1 MNASPT
7 VANAT
12 VADLD
17 STVEHAMGR
26 HPLEMFPVFR
36 RWECG
41 FWRDIVYTAIWNM
54 MIALVFSAFWLVFDS
69 NVPVVKVL
77 TINLIFAQCIGY
89 SIHVL
94 FRLTDRLIPISLR
107 SAFAVRATYYAIV
120 PTVGVYAGYW
130 IASVFL
136 GWRDLQVTLLTARG
150 ALSIVLISTLIT
162 VVLLAILIPRE
173 RAARAQMRIAQ
184 EEARVAAAE
193 KETAIARMQLLSA
206 QVEPHFLY
214 NTLAH
219 VVSLVDAEPTTAKR
233 MLDRLIAL
241 LRSTASAANGSA
253 GAATLAS
260 QLDHLRAYLD
270 ILVLRMG
277 SRLTWTIDVPPELA
291 ALPVPPMLL
300 QPVVENA
307 IKHGLEPKVDG
318 GDVTVTARH
327 DGDRLVLTVSDTGLG
342 FRALRPADSTGLGLA
357 NLRARLGALYGAAA
371 DLTIVDNAPS
381 GARVTLALPYPEL
394 HAKMTR

>member
-1 MNASPT
+1 MDASHTVNAP
-7 VANAT
+7 VAE
-12 VADLD
+12 LD
-17 STVEHAMGR
+17 PSVEQAMSR

-36 RWECG
+36 RWKCG
-41 FWRDIVYTAIWNM
+41 FWRDIVYTAIWNTM
-54 MIALVFSAFWLVFDS
+54 FALVFSAFWLVFDTS
-69 NVPVVKVL
+69 TPVVKML
-77 TINLIFAQCIGY
+77 TVNMTFAQCIGY

-94 FRLTDRLIPISLR
+94 FRLTDRLIPISRR

-130 IASVFL
+130 IASVLL
-136 GWRDLQVTLLTARG
+136 GWSDLQVMLLTVRG
-150 ALSIVLISTLIT
+150 AMSIVLLSALIT
-162 VVLLAILIPRE
+162 CVLLAILIPRE
-173 RAARAQMRIAQ
+173 RASRAQMRIAQ

-219 VVSLVDAEPTTAKR
+219 VVSLVDAEPSTAKR

-241 LRSTASAANGSA
+241 LRSTASSAN
-253 GAATLAS
+253 GAATLGS

-270 ILVLRMG
+270 ILALRMG
-277 SRLTWTIDVPPELA
+277 SRLTWTIDVPPELV

-318 GDVTVTARH
+318 GDVTVTARR
-327 DGDRLVLTVSDTGLG
+327 DGDRLVLTVADTGLG
-342 FRALRPADSTGLGLA
+342 FRALRHSDSTGLGLA
-357 NLRARLGALYGAAA
+357 NLRARLAAMYGTAAA
-371 DLTIVDNAPS
+371 LTIVDNAPS
-381 GARVTLALPYPEL
+381 GARVTLALPFPKNL
-394 HAKMTR
+394 APMTR

>member
-1 MNASPT
+1 MNASDT
-7 VANAT
+7 VNAP
-12 VADLD
+12 AAEFD
-17 STVEHAMGR
+17 SAVERAMSR
-26 HPLEMFPVFR
+26 HPLEMFPIFR
-36 RWECG
+36 RWKCG
-41 FWRDIVYTAIWNM
+41 FWRDIVYTAIWNTLF
-54 MIALVFSAFWLVFDS
+54 ALVFSAFWLVFDAS
-69 NVPVVKVL
+69 VSLLKVL
-77 TINLIFAQCIGY
+77 TVNLIFAQCIGY

-94 FRLTDRLIPISLR
+94 FRITDRLIPVSR
-107 SAFAVRATYYAIV
+107 RRAFAVRAAYYAVV

-130 IASVFL
+130 IASVLL
-136 GWRDLQVTLLTARG
+136 GWRDLQVMLLTARG
-150 ALSIVLISTLIT
+150 AMSIGLLSVLITC
-162 VVLLAILIPRE
+162 VLLAILIPRE

-219 VVSLVDAEPTTAKR
+219 VVSLIDAEPATAKR

-241 LRSTASAANGSA
+241 LRSTASAANGNG
-253 GAATLAS
+253 GAATLGL
-260 QLDHLRAYLD
+260 QIDHLRAYLD

-277 SRLTWTIDVPPELA
+277 SRLTWTIDVPPGLA

-318 GDVTVTARH
+318 GDVTVTARR
-327 DGDRLVLTVSDTGLG
+327 DGDRLMLTVSDTGLG
-342 FRALRPADSTGLGLA
+342 FRALRNADSTGLGLA

-371 DLTIVDNAPS
+371 ALTIVDNEPS
-381 GARVTLALPYPEL
+381 GARITLALPFPED
-394 HAKMTR
+394 HAPMTR